1 MSAAKV
7 NACVRYQRLQIETGP
22 DHVVKFWKPLS
33 PFNAIFMNHTV
44 TLGDTIIS
52 RASSVIDWREI
63 QPHSSNPSC
72 KQPVT
77 CGCVVLRLLLYRDSR
92 GVHSAFSR
100 SSRRP
105 SASVAFYVNALR
117 PFDSIQC
124 QHLLTQF
131 SITCP
136 LQLQS
141 MPSPSPGPRLHNF
154 DLALVPNCHYSLY
167 LKSPGVVILIYDSSG
182 VDADH
187 DRQRQVSFLTTL
199 AHARQHFGPC

>member
-1 MSAAKV
+1 
-7 NACVRYQRLQIETGP
+7 
-22 DHVVKFWKPLS
+22 
-33 PFNAIFMNHTV
+33 MNHTV

-52 RASSVIDWREI
+52 RASSVFDWREI

-77 CGCVVLRLLLYRDSR
+77 CGRAVLRLLLYRDSR

-105 SASVAFYVNALR
+105 SATVAFYVNALR
-117 PFDSIQC
+117 PFDSINASI
-124 QHLLTQF
+124 F
-131 SITCP
+131 SHNFQSHATTAPISVQP
-136 LQLQS
+136 LPWS
-141 MPSPSPGPRLHNF
+141 SASYF
-154 DLALVPNCHYSLY
+154 DLAIVPNCHYSLY